1 MTDTRWL
8 HAIYETVFETV
19 IGSWLG
25 KYSNPFAFGE
35 HSLSDMCVSVHQLC
49 RRLDKWMDED
59 WESPAAMLELGR
71 SVDSARRERD
81 LQIDQ
86 CLDHAIEAFA
96 ARWLPLVAQS
106 QAQRLASDEV
116 IRTLW
121 RRAHKDMLRVI
132 NRPSYR
138 SMLTLLLFALT
149 PIPAGISEEEELD
162 RVPGQVCVHAALQ
175 QIQELRA
182 HQRSLRFNGNRINLD
197 IPARAPGTSPHSMAT
212 ANFINAESTAYWA
225 ALTFDTSASLTLSCK
240 PLLSSGLFGFESE
253 SSWRLVRTCLEIFRD
268 MTKDWNDSDFE
279 MTDEKANQVI
289 AAGAAWKLLV
299 WKLTANMKESL
310 RDGHD
315 EAEVSRAFSL
325 VSEAIDQFNMTYR
338 GLLEACQRRIQFFGQ
353 ETKLR
358 WYELMLHYNL
368 SILMLV
374 DMIAATD
381 RHDLLT
387 RFSAKRVDAESAVL
401 NSLMFGLTNRYTVQ
415 IQSDDATV
423 NSKLSNAQVPTFTS
437 SLVAIDPYAHHA
449 VAAVKLMQKAID
461 RDFAG
466 GKISADAYRSLL
478 STLTQTLDQ
487 LPQGSKSVQIIRA
500 DLARVEVA
508 SQPLYAI
515 NGT

>member
-1 MTDTRWL
+1 
-8 HAIYETVFETV
+8 
-19 IGSWLG
+19 
-25 KYSNPFAFGE
+25 
-35 HSLSDMCVSVHQLC
+35 MCVSVHQLC

-358 WYELMLHYNL
+358 WCKWTNVVPLCGHPADSLPDELMLHYNL